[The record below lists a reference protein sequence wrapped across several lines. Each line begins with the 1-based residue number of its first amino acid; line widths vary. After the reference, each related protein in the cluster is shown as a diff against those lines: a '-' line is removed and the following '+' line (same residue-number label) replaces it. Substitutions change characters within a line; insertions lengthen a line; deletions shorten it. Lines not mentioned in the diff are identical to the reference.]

1 MATVGNARR
10 PIGLAVAV
18 LLASVLTALGV
29 SVAAHDAESRSSGAA
44 VDNSLATP
52 ARAMGRLA
60 VEPSPVSV
68 HGHGELVLFGAVP
81 DGAPATVLPLL
92 SGYGTA
98 ATPTPPV
105 AHRPAVGDRAPPLRL
120 SDL

>member
-1 MATVGNARR
+1 MATVSNARR

-18 LLASVLTALGV
+18 LLAAVLTALGV
-29 SVAAHDAESRSSGAA
+29 SVAAHGESRSSGAA

-60 VEPSPVSV
+60 VEPSPISV

-105 AHRPAVGDRAPPLRL
+105 AHRPCVGDRAPPLRL